1 MWEMSVLIVAFYLVT
16 AAVLLGAVIALSHLG
31 LIRWRWW
38 PGVIHG
44 AIGATGLAILFFSI
58 GGPPRGAEF
67 GVQSFGLIAAVLAT
81 VGLFIGL
88 SFAALNLLVKKR
100 VAWLVGAHV
109 TVAMAAYLFLLAYVV
124 F

>member
-1 MWEMSVLIVAFYLVT
+1 MLLPAFYILT
-16 AAVLLGAVIALSHLG
+16 AAVLLGSVVALSHLG

-38 PGVIHG
+38 PGIVHG
-44 AIGATGLAILFFSI
+44 ALGATGLAILFFSL
-58 GGPPRGAEF
+58 GGPARGVEF
-67 GVQSFGLIAAVLAT
+67 GVQSFGLIAAALAS

-88 SFAALNLLVKKR
+88 SFAALNLFARKR

-109 TVAMAAYLFLLAYVV
+109 TVAMAAYLFLMAYVV